1 METISSRKKTSCV
14 RQENAGLT
22 IQNEQLIA
30 DFDPVQY
37 ELATFNLQ
45 VW

>member
-1 METISSRKKTSCV
+1 METVSLRKKTSCV

-22 IQNEQLIA
+22 IQDEQLAA

>member
-1 METISSRKKTSCV
+1 MENISSRKKISCV
-14 RQENAGLT
+14 RQENASMT
-22 IQNEQLIA
+22 IS

>member
-1 METISSRKKTSCV
+1 MENISSRKKRSRV
-14 RQENAGLT
+14 RQENASMT

-37 ELATFNLQ
+37 DLATFNLQ
-45 VW
+45 V